1 LIAKNEITPINHTA
15 TIPTIQSKTLI
26 TVGNPQEFEGVST
39 FSGVLVGVAL
49 KLSDP

>member
-1 LIAKNEITPINHTA
+1 LIAKNEITPTNHKT

-26 TVGNPQEFEGVST
+26 AVGSPQEVEELSV
-39 FSGVLVGVAL
+39 FSITLVGVIL

>member
-1 LIAKNEITPINHTA
+1 LIAKNEITPTNPKT

-26 TVGNPQEFEGVST
+26 AVGSPQEVEGVST

-49 KLSDP
+49 KLSDH